1 MSPPLCRTQHKLIF
15 LDIAAS
21 PSPAD
26 VATIAVGAYEPR
38 WLMKAQHIDP
48 ANALKA
54 ANVPAERFTLF
65 KHGETRVW
73 DAATSR
79 LVTTITEVPKENTRP
94 RDDSLAAQ

>member
-1 MSPPLCRTQHKLIF
+1 MIF

-21 PSPAD
+21 PDEAPYQPITD
-26 VATIAVGAYEPR
+26 
-38 WLMKAQHIDP
+38 L
-48 ANALKA
+48 ANALKT
-54 ANVPAERFTLF
+54 ANVPAERFVLF

-79 LVTTITEVPKENTRP
+79 LVTTITEMPKEKTRP